1 MVIEVFLLPPTAC
14 LLGYMWKIFTKLI
27 VLFLISRDRR
37 YNLDKPIYTSLMQF
51 TIAILYDLDL
61 DKSSSKDLGLV
72 LEYDLKGVPR
82 PS

>member
-1 MVIEVFLLPPTAC
+1 
-14 LLGYMWKIFTKLI
+14 
-27 VLFLISRDRR
+27 
-37 YNLDKPIYTSLMQF
+37 MQF